1 MTDSVQKLSPEGH
14 VLSVVTIVRNNLAV
28 LDTLR
33 SLPAIRT
40 DAWSVL
46 VVDGASDDGTS
57 EAIRDFLVSSPARIE
72 HLREPD
78 GGISDALNK
87 GLLRA
92 NAPWVLF
99 LNAGDMLHPSLDLA
113 AVLDALEGSDR
124 DVLCGDAWMEGEER
138 GWLSKG
144 RWELLAD
151 RNHFWNPICHQSVF
165 FRRDTHLRHPY
176 DGRLRYTMDLDV
188 LLRMHSEGA
197 AFGSLER
204 TVCTYRLG
212 GLTSSDRH
220 YVANHLEHDLVNRLN
235 GRTPPLGRSSRLLAR
250 NLLTRF
256 LRGCIG
262 PGTTRWLRSFLGRA

>member
-1 MTDSVQKLSPEGH
+1 MTDSVQKAARAEP
-14 VLSVVTIVRNNLAV
+14 VLAVVTIVRNNPAV

-33 SLPAIRT
+33 SLPAVRT

-57 EAIRDFLVSSPARIE
+57 EAIQGFLASSPLRIE

-78 GGISDALNK
+78 DGISDALNK
-87 GLLRA
+87 GLARA
-92 NAPWVLF
+92 RAPWVLF

-113 AVLDALEGSDR
+113 AVLDTLEGSDR
-124 DVLCGDAWMEGEER
+124 DVLCGDAWMEGQGR

-151 RNHFWNPICHQSVF
+151 RNHFWNPICHQSTF
-165 FRRDTHLRHPY
+165 FRREAHLRHPY
-176 DGRLRYTMDLDV
+176 DSRLRYTMDLDV
-188 LLRMHSEGA
+188 LLRLQKDGA
-197 AFGSLER
+197 GFATLDR

-220 YVANHLEHDLVNRLN
+220 YVRNHLEHDLVNRLN
-235 GRTPPLGRSSRLLAR
+235 GRTPPPGRSTRLLVR
-250 NLLTRF
+250 NLLTRS
-256 LRGCIG
+256 LRGCLG
-262 PGTTRWLRSFLGRA
+262 SRTTRWLRSLLGRA